1 MTIMP
6 GRELQ
11 TKQGGNFMQR
21 RVVFLMPLLLVL
33 FTSAIISC
41 SQKLMKPMTAKD
53 FVTEVSKE
61 VAHKSLEE
69 SKAMFDDGGYVFLD
83 CRDQFEYKKGHIPG
97 AMNISRGLMEWKIE
111 KKIPNKDEKIVMYC
125 KSGGRSS
132 LAAHAVQRM
141 GYKNVVHFEGGWLAW
156 VKAGYPV
163 E

>member
-1 MTIMP
+1 M
-6 GRELQ
+6 
-11 TKQGGNFMQR
+11 
-21 RVVFLMPLLLVL
+21 
-33 FTSAIISC
+33 A
-41 SQKLMKPMTAKD
+41 AKD
-53 FVTEVSKE
+53 FVAEVSEE

-69 SKAMFDDGGYVFLD
+69 SKAMFDDGGYVFLA

-111 KKIPNKDEKIVMYC
+111 KKIPNKDEKIVMYR

-132 LAAHAVQRM
+132 LAAHAIQRM
-141 GYKNVVHFEGGWLAW
+141 GYKKVVHFEGGWLAW